1 VWHENREIENDFIKS
16 DLLWLFK
23 EKVLPAENTENT
35 INKIEK
41 DYINILRLLRL
52 QYFFNVLSQRPLK
65 VNLLKFDLIKI

>member
-1 VWHENREIENDFIKS
+1 MWHENREIENDLIKS
-16 DLLWLFK
+16 DLLWLCK